1 MAADGSAHTAPA
13 IIARAHSPRMASWL
27 TIGLVL
33 LILGLLFGV
42 GMFVTA
48 GKVILLVVLVL
59 LLLGVLG
66 GAFYR
71 GRRANV

>member
-1 MAADGSAHTAPA
+1 
-13 IIARAHSPRMASWL
+13 MASWL

-42 GMFVTA
+42 GMFVTV

-71 GRRANV
+71 GRRTNT